1 MKIISVEFENLKRFQ
16 DGNFKVDFFAT
27 DKVFKAKCLYEI
39 SKSIYLQ
46 PLIGFIGLN
55 ATGKT
60 TALRLLKIALNIV
73 VYNTDLN
80 SFDSTN
86 NILKDG
92 TVIRTTFFHNEKFY
106 QLESV
111 IGCKNENSFG
121 KEQKFF
127 YKEEILHSKS
137 KSEVHSRKELTNF
150 QGEKLLR
157 SKLPQDVKNYLP
169 DSQSFVNP
177 IIKGNN
183 CFVGDNL
190 FFNYVNMMSAFGNTP
205 TPVLELFDESI
216 EQLAMATNLTSNS
229 IEWNLKFKQDDM
241 IYRADNPLSLNL
253 LISTGTIRGQG
264 LILRAVDALKSGGYL
279 ITDELELHLNK
290 EIVKVILSL
299 FKDPRTNPNGACLI
313 FSTHYAEIFDF
324 SILDRKD
331 NIYITRKADGLLSV
345 SKFSNE
351 FKRNDFKKS
360 EIFLSNALTGTA
372 PKYDNIQ
379 RLRDFIC
386 KNL

>member
-1 MKIISVEFENLKRFQ
+1 MKIICVELENLRHFQ
-16 DGNFKVDFFAT
+16 DSKFKVDFFAT
-27 DKVFKAKCLYEI
+27 DKVFEDNYLYKI
-39 SKSIYLQ
+39 SNSVYSQTI
-46 PLIGFIGLN
+46 IGFIGLN

-60 TALRLLKIALNIV
+60 TALRLLKIALKIII
-73 VYNTDLN
+73 YNADLN
-80 SFDSTN
+80 SFETATN
-86 NILKDG
+86 LLKDG
-92 TVIRTTFFHNEKFY
+92 TIIRTTFFHNEKFY
-106 QLESV
+106 RLESV
-111 IGCKNENSFG
+111 IGCQNESAYG

-127 YKEEILHSKS
+127 YKEEILVSKS
-137 KSEVHSRKELTNF
+137 KSEIHSRKELTNF

-157 SKLPQDVKNYLP
+157 SELSKNVKDYLP

-190 FFNYVNMMSAFGNTP
+190 IFNYINMMSAFGNTP
-205 TPVLELFDESI
+205 TPIIELFDENI
-216 EQLAMATNLTSNS
+216 EQLSMAADHSTNS
-229 IEWNLKFKQDDM
+229 IEWNLKFKQDNT
-241 IYRADNPLSLNL
+241 IYHADNPISLNL

-264 LILRAVDALKSGGYL
+264 LILRAIDALKSGGYL

-290 EIVKVILSL
+290 EIVKVILNL

-331 NIYITRKADGLLSV
+331 NIYITRKSDGLLAV

-360 EIFLSNALTGTA
+360 EVFFSNALTGTA
-372 PKYDNIQ
+372 PKNDTIQ
-379 RLRDFIC
+379 RLRDFVC
-386 KNL
+386 KSL